1 MRLNRS
7 ASRFFAWLLEV
18 LVVVTEDRI
27 LKLRTCPT
35 LTTLIFVWPITRL
48 RRLLLEWERRR
59 VYRSNLERLLRVGEH
74 MIKDIGLTLDA
85 ARHEIDKPFWQ
96 A

>member
-1 MRLNRS
+1 M
-7 ASRFFAWLLEV
+7 
-18 LVVVTEDRI
+18 VVTENRI
-27 LKLRTCPT
+27 RKLRTCPT
-35 LTTLIFVWPITRL
+35 PTTLIFVWPTTRL
-48 RRLLLEWERRR
+48 RRLLLEWEHRR
-59 VYRSNLERLLRVGEH
+59 VYRSNLKRLLRVGEY